1 MTMRRGNVDL
11 KAQMKEAA
19 QALSNAIDKFN
30 LVSSP
35 EEQDALWHQIQAE
48 RARIN
53 AIVIRAKEAQM
64 A

>member
-1 MTMRRGNVDL
+1 MDL

-19 QALSNAIDKFN
+19 LALSNAIDKFN

-48 RARIN
+48 RARISV
-53 AIVIRAKEAQM
+53 IVRQAKEAQG